1 MSVTQKEIKTLA
13 RLSRL
18 EFSDAEIEKFAPE
31 FEEIIQFANRINE
44 QVEGDTGSI
53 REVVT
58 RTVKWE
64 DLREDE
70 VKKSLPNEK
79 ITSNVQAEGGYFPVR
94 RVVK

>member
-1 MSVTQKEIKTLA
+1 MSVTQKELKTLA
-13 RLSRL
+13 RLARL
-18 EFSDAEIEKFAPE
+18 EFSDEELEKFAPE
-31 FEEIIQFANRINE
+31 FEEIIEFANSINE
-44 QVEGDTGSI
+44 KVEGDTSSI

-58 RTVKWE
+58 RTVRWE

-70 VKKSLPNEK
+70 VVESLPNEK